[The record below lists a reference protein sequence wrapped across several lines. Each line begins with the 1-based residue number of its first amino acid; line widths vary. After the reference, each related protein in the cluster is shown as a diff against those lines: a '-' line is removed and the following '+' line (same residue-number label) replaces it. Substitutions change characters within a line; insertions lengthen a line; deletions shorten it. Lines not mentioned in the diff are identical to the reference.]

1 MKTPKRCAMCV
12 SFSVVLVMLLAA
24 PALAAPGDEYKK
36 MAGYVDFEEL
46 GLVSEFEPSIEV
58 FLKGPLLKLA
68 REAVKH
74 DEPDLAGALDNIKLI
89 RVNVFDLDEIDG
101 FDTEDLSK
109 KTRTLASNL
118 EKKGWEIAIRVRER
132 DQNVYVYLLPGKD
145 ETIDGLVVMAIE
157 NGDQAVFVNMVGT
170 IDPEQIGR
178 IGHSIHIDGV
188 DLDYLDDYYDDKKR
202 EKEEDEKE
210 KKRTNR

>member
-1 MKTPKRCAMCV
+1 MKTRKRCALCV
-12 SFSVVLVMLLAA
+12 SLSVVLVLLLAA
-24 PALAAPGDEYKK
+24 PALADPGDEYKK

-46 GLVSEFEPSIEV
+46 GLVNEFEPSIEV
-58 FLKGPLLKLA
+58 FLRGPLLKLA

-74 DEPDLAGALDNIKLI
+74 DEPDLASALDNIKLI

-101 FDTEDLSK
+101 FDTKDLLQ
-109 KTRTLASNL
+109 KTKTLATNL
-118 EKKGWEIAIRVRER
+118 EKQGWEIAIRVRER
-132 DQNVYVYLLPGKD
+132 HEHIYVYLLPGKNED
-145 ETIDGLVVMAIE
+145 IDGLVVMVIE
-157 NGDQAVFVNMVGT
+157 DDDQAVFVNIVGT

-188 DLDYLDDYYDDKKR
+188 NLDYLDDYYDDKKE
-202 EKEEDEKE
+202 EKEK

>member
-1 MKTPKRCAMCV
+1 MRTQKRCALCV
-12 SFSVVLVMLLAA
+12 SVAMVLVLLLAA
-24 PALAAPGDEYKK
+24 PALAGPDDEYKK

-46 GLVSEFEPSIEV
+46 GLVNEYEPSIEV

-68 REAVKH
+68 REAVKY

-101 FDTEDLSK
+101 FDTESLSQSTK
-109 KTRTLASNL
+109 KMAANL

-132 DQNVYVYLLPGKD
+132 HERVYVYLLPGKD

-157 NGDQAVFVNMVGT
+157 DDDQAIFVNMVGT

-188 DLDYLDDYYDDKKR
+188 DLDYLDEYYENRK
-202 EKEEDEKE
+202 EKEEEKE
-210 KKRTNR
+210 QKKRTNR

>member
-1 MKTPKRCAMCV
+1 MKTRERCALCV
-12 SFSVVLVMLLAA
+12 SLSVVLVVLFAA
-24 PALAAPGDEYKK
+24 PALADPGDEYKK

-46 GLVSEFEPSIEV
+46 GLVNEFEPSIEV

-101 FDTEDLSK
+101 FDTKDLLQRTK
-109 KTRTLASNL
+109 KLATNL
-118 EKKGWEIAIRVRER
+118 EKQGWEIAIRVRER
-132 DQNVYVYLLPGKD
+132 HEHVYVYLLPGKNED
-145 ETIDGLVVMAIE
+145 IDGLVVMVIE
-157 NGDQAVFVNMVGT
+157 DDDQAVFVNIVGT

-188 DLDYLDDYYDDKKR
+188 NLDHLDDYYDDKKE
-202 EKEEDEKE
+202 EKEK